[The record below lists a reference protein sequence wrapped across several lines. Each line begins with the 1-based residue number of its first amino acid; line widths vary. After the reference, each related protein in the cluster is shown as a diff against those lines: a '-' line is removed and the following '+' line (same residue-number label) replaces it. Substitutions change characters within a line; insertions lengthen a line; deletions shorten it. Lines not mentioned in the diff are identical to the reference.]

1 MSLISKILAPKIQKN
16 QKLIE
21 DFFDQKFSKVS
32 VPFYNSVDLRHSG
45 FKIAPVDTNCY
56 PAGFNNLSIIGQ
68 DNAKKLVAQF
78 FAKNFSSANKIIII
92 PENHTRN
99 SNYFENISILTSI
112 IGVNKEIVIGSINPE
127 IEDDFEIKL
136 ESGSKFKVFKLK
148 KNQNKLTTNHGF
160 EADLIILNND
170 LTDGIP
176 EILKNIETPIIP
188 SPNMGWHHRTKSNH
202 FTIYNQF
209 AIEIADILEID
220 PWLISSFHQNCGDI
234 DFKEQKGMQC
244 IIDNVDKILKDLQ
257 NKYKQHDI
265 KETPYCYVKAD
276 NGTYGMA
283 VWSVN
288 SPEEIISINKKERNK
303 MNMLKGSTKN
313 SKVIVQEGI
322 PTIDKIN
329 NFPCEPLIY
338 MINADVVENLF
349 RANQNR
355 DNKISLNASGAS
367 FYNSN
372 NIPLINNISKNKA
385 EYFLIY
391 RFITRLSSLASS
403 FELMSFTKLNGAFK
417 YL

>member
-1 MSLISKILAPKIQKN
+1 MSLISKILSSKIKKN

-21 DFFDQKFSKVS
+21 EFFDEKFSKIS
-32 VPFYNSVDLRHSG
+32 TPFYNSVDLRHSG

-56 PAGFNNLSIIGQ
+56 PAGFNNLSKIGQ
-68 DNAKKLVAQF
+68 DNAKKMATQF
-78 FAKNFSSANKIIII
+78 FAKNFSSVNKILII

-99 SNYFENISILTSI
+99 FNYFENISILISI
-112 IGVNKEIVIGSINPE
+112 MGSNKEIIVGSIDPE
-127 IEDDFEIKL
+127 IKDDFEINL

-148 KNQNKLTTNHGF
+148 KNQNKLITSNGF

-176 EILKNIETPIIP
+176 DILKNITIPIIP
-188 SPNMGWHHRTKSNH
+188 SPNMGWHQRTKSNH

-209 AIEIADILEID
+209 AIEVAKILEID
-220 PWLISSFHQNCGDI
+220 PWLISSFHQNCGNV

-257 NKYKQHDI
+257 NKYKQHSI

-303 MNMLKGSTKN
+303 MNIIKGSTKN
-313 SKVIVQEGI
+313 SKVIIQEGI
-322 PTIDKIN
+322 PTTDKIN
-329 NFPCEPLIY
+329 DFSCEPLIY

-355 DNKISLNASGAS
+355 DNKTSLNASGAS
-367 FYNSN
+367 FYNSY
-372 NIPLINNISKNKA
+372 NIPLINNISENKE
-385 EYFLIY
+385 EYFLVY
-391 RFITRLSSLASS
+391 RFIARLSSLASS
-403 FELMSFTKLNGAFK
+403 FELIPNPIFK
-417 YL
+417 

>member
-1 MSLISKILAPKIQKN
+1 MSLISKILSSKIKKN

-21 DFFDQKFSKVS
+21 EFFDEKFSKVNT
-32 VPFYNSVDLRHSG
+32 PFYNSVDLRHSG

-56 PAGFNNLSIIGQ
+56 PAGFNNLSKIGQ
-68 DNAKKLVAQF
+68 DNAKKMATQF
-78 FAKNFSSANKIIII
+78 FAKNFSSVNKILII

-99 SNYFENISILTSI
+99 FNYFENISILISI
-112 IGVNKEIVIGSINPE
+112 MGINKEIIVGSIDPE
-127 IEDDFEIKL
+127 IKDDFEINL

-148 KNQNKLTTNHGF
+148 KNQNKLITSNGF

-176 EILKNIETPIIP
+176 DILKNITIPIIP
-188 SPNMGWHHRTKSNH
+188 SPNMGWHQRTKSNH

-209 AIEIADILEID
+209 AIEVAKILEID
-220 PWLISSFHQNCGDI
+220 PWLISSFHQNCGNV

-257 NKYKQHDI
+257 NKYKQHSI

-303 MNMLKGSTKN
+303 MNIIKGSTKN
-313 SKVIVQEGI
+313 SKVIIQEGI
-322 PTIDKIN
+322 PTTDKIN
-329 NFPCEPLIY
+329 DFSCEPLIY

-355 DNKISLNASGAS
+355 DNKTSLNASGAS
-367 FYNSN
+367 FYNSY
-372 NIPLINNISKNKA
+372 NIPLINNISENKE
-385 EYFLIY
+385 EYFLVY
-391 RFITRLSSLASS
+391 RFIARLSSLASS
-403 FELMSFTKLNGAFK
+403 FELIPNPIFK
-417 YL
+417 

>member
-1 MSLISKILAPKIQKN
+1 MSLISKILSSKIKKN

-21 DFFDQKFSKVS
+21 EFFDEKFSKVS
-32 VPFYNSVDLRHSG
+32 TPFYNSVDLRHSG

-68 DNAKKLVAQF
+68 DNAKKMAAQF
-78 FAKNFSSANKIIII
+78 FAKNFSSVNKILII

-99 SNYFENISILTSI
+99 FNYFENISILISI
-112 IGVNKEIVIGSINPE
+112 MGSNKEIIVGSIDPE
-127 IEDDFEIKL
+127 IKDDFEINL

-148 KNQNKLTTNHGF
+148 KNQNKLITNNGF

-176 EILKNIETPIIP
+176 DILKNITIPIIP
-188 SPNMGWHHRTKSNH
+188 SPNMGWHQRTKSNH

-209 AIEIADILEID
+209 AIEVAKILEID
-220 PWLISSFHQNCGDI
+220 PWLISSFHQNCGNV

-257 NKYKQHDI
+257 NKYTQHNI

-303 MNMLKGSTKN
+303 MNIIKGSTKN
-313 SKVIVQEGI
+313 SKVIIQEGI
-322 PTIDKIN
+322 PTTDKIN
-329 NFPCEPLIY
+329 DFSCEPLIY

-355 DNKISLNASGAS
+355 DNKTSLNASGAS
-367 FYNSN
+367 FYNSY
-372 NIPLINNISKNKA
+372 NIPLINNISENKE
-385 EYFLIY
+385 EYFLVY
-391 RFITRLSSLASS
+391 RFIARLSSLASS
-403 FELMSFTKLNGAFK
+403 FELIPNPIFK
-417 YL
+417 